1 LANNIGVK
9 LCGGCPLCNLFP
21 KIPEKSNMYA
31 TKFPH
36 AKINYKNPI
45 KLFFKI
51 EPLFDF
57 Y

>member
-21 KIPEKSNMYA
+21 KIPEKSSMCA
-31 TKFPH
+31 TKFPY
-36 AKINYKNPI
+36 AKINYKKSI
-45 KLFFKI
+45 KLFKKLN
-51 EPLFDF
+51 LFDF

>member
-21 KIPEKSNMYA
+21 KIPEKSSMCA
-31 TKFPH
+31 TKFPY
-36 AKINYKNPI
+36 AKINYKKSI
-45 KLFFKI
+45 KLLKLN
-51 EPLFDF
+51 LFDF